1 MGDAVPRLLL
11 FLAVVTFS
19 VWALID
25 VAQTPEPRLRLLAKP
40 LWSLVVLVPLL
51 GPTAWFLQGR
61 SPQPSGS
68 AALTPRPL
76 APDDDPEFLRRL
88 RDRDRPDGQV

>member
-11 FLAVVTFS
+11 LLAVVTFS

-25 VAQTPEPRLRLLAKP
+25 VAQTPEPRLRVLAKP
-40 LWSLVVLVPLL
+40 LWS
-51 GPTAWFLQGR
+51 LQGR